1 MPLLSLSGVNYCAHR
16 FRLCEQSD
24 ASYHLFDS
32 TGQLDNLFLC
42 LDGKPNR
49 LATLQEALHVQ
60 KLIEVMV
67 TLKVYNQFKC

>member
-1 MPLLSLSGVNYCAHR
+1 MPAIRCELSLI
-16 FRLCEQSD
+16 
-24 ASYHLFDS
+24 DS
-32 TGQLDNLFLC
+32 TAQLDNLLLC

-67 TLKVYNQFKC
+67 MLKVYDQLKY

>member
-32 TGQLDNLFLC
+32 TAQLDNLLLC
-42 LDGKPNR
+42 PDGKPNR

-60 KLIEVMV
+60 KLIAVIV

>member
-1 MPLLSLSGVNYCAHR
+1 VPQLSLSGVNYGSQR
-16 FRLCEQSD
+16 FRLCQQSD

-32 TGQLDNLFLC
+32 TAQLDNLLLC

-49 LATLQEALHVQ
+49 LATLREALRVQ

-67 TLKVYNQFKC
+67 TLKCITN

>member
-32 TGQLDNLFLC
+32 TAQLDNLLLC
-42 LDGKPNR
+42 PDGKPNP

-60 KLIEVMV
+60 KLIEVIV